1 MIALPVVISRVFCLK
16 VLTFSSLKN
25 FQRSLKR
32 EPLIIK
38 WMLRIT
44 HKDKDGS
51 IDFADWIQ
59 DGQILSNV
67 MTTLCFNSV
76 ERDRWSSFGCSPE
89 EQRVK
94 DVRAQILDYGVA
106 DKYLFRV
113 EDVTKKYNTPKVVR
127 CLEEVAKLVS
137 LIYSLNCT
145 LRAKSEKITFSNSLF
160 GQNSQFR
167 SLIFDKIHN
176 FIVSFLTK
184 FTIPKSHFSQNS
196 HFQNLKFTKFT
207 FSKY

>member
-1 MIALPVVISRVFCLK
+1 M
-16 VLTFSSLKN
+16 
-25 FQRSLKR
+25 KR
-32 EPLIIK
+32 EHLIIK

-137 LIYSLNCT
+137 LIYSLTSYT
-145 LRAKSEKITFSNSLF
+145 LGKK
-160 GQNSQFR
+160 SQF
-167 SLIFDKIHN
+167 IKKKIH
-176 FIVSFLTK
+176 IVKISFFTK
-184 FTIPKSHFSQNS
+184 FTIS
-196 HFQNLKFTKFT
+196 
-207 FSKY
+207 